1 MNIIVCVK
9 PVPDPEKYN
18 LLTIDPNTKRLV
30 REGIPTIIN
39 PADRNA
45 LETALNLKEKYGGE
59 IAVLSMS
66 PLFSSDKITE
76 CLAMGAD
83 KAFIVS
89 DAAFGGA
96 DTYATSYTLAKA
108 IDKMKE
114 TTGFSPDLI
123 LGGNDSADG
132 ATSQVIP
139 QLGEWMRLPHVSNVM
154 EVSVSRDPET
164 HLDSVTLKK
173 KTAEGFLEYEVG
185 LPAVLSIARGSNK
198 PRLVSAIGIVKARNK
213 KIEVFTKNDLETEEN
228 KIGLAGSPTKPG
240 ALISPDMSRKARGL
254 TGEPDEIA
262 GQILDIVR
270 KAGVDCLKG

>member
-18 LLTIDPNTKRLV
+18 LLTIDSNTKRLV

-45 LETALNLKEKYGGE
+45 LETALNLREKQGGE
-59 IAVLSMS
+59 ITVVSMS

-83 KAFIVS
+83 RAYIIS
-89 DAAFGGA
+89 DPAFGGA

-108 IDKMKE
+108 IEKITDI
-114 TTGFSPDLI
+114 TGTRPDLV

-132 ATSQVIP
+132 ATSQVMP
-139 QLGEWMRLPHVSNVM
+139 QLGEWLQLPHVSNVT
-154 EVSVSRDPET
+154 EIHIGGPCAELR
-164 HLDSVTLKK
+164 K
-173 KTAEGFLEYEVG
+173 KTSTGFMEYEVE
-185 LPAVLSIARGSNK
+185 LPAVAAIARGSNK
-198 PRLVSAIGIVKARNK
+198 PRLVSAIGIVKARSK
-213 KIEVFTKNDLETEEN
+213 KIEVFTKGDLDPDEN

-240 ALISPDMSRKARGL
+240 ELLSPDMNRASIRID
-254 TGEPDEIA
+254 GEVSEIA
-262 GQILDIVR
+262 EKILDIVK
-270 KAGVDCLKG
+270 KAGGIC

>member
-18 LLTIDPNTKRLV
+18 LLTIDKTTKRLV

-59 IAVLSMS
+59 ITVVSMS

-83 KAFIVS
+83 KAFIIS
-89 DAAFGGA
+89 DSAFGGA

-108 IDKMKE
+108 IQKITEE
-114 TTGFSPDLI
+114 TGVQPDLV

-139 QLGEWMRLPHVSNVM
+139 QLGEWMKLPHVSNVIDLNIH
-154 EVSVSRDPET
+154 E
-164 HLDSVTLKK
+164 DSAVLRK
-173 KTAEGFLEYEVG
+173 KTPSGFIEYEVD
-185 LPAVLSIARGSNK
+185 LPAVLAIARGSNK
-198 PRLVSAIGIVKARNK
+198 PRLVSAIGIVKARSK
-213 KIEVFTKNDLETEEN
+213 KIHVFTREDMDVDEG

-240 ALISPDMSRKARGL
+240 ELLSPDMSRDSIRIN
-254 TGEPDEIA
+254 GEVPEIA
-262 GQILDIVR
+262 EQILDIVR
-270 KAGVDCLKG
+270 KACGSC

>member
-45 LETALNLKEKYGGE
+45 LETALKLREKHGGE

-89 DAAFGGA
+89 DIAFGGA

-108 IDKMKE
+108 IGKIKG
-114 TTGFSPDLI
+114 TTGFCPDLI

-139 QLGEWMRLPHVSNVM
+139 QLGEWMGMPHVSNVT
-154 EVSVSRDPET
+154 EIAVQGAPES
-164 HLDSVTLKK
+164 LRDSVILRK
-173 KTAEGFLEYEVG
+173 KTSEGFLEYEVE

-198 PRLVSAIGIVKARNK
+198 PRLISAIGIVKARNK
-213 KIEVFTKNDLETEEN
+213 KIEVFTKNDIDADEN

-240 ALISPDMSRKARGL
+240 ALISPDMSRHARGL
-254 TGEPDEIA
+254 AGEPDEIA